1 MRIAISGASGFVG
14 SYISRKW
21 VDDAHEIIP
30 ITRIQQNN
38 QTLLTEALEDC
49 DVLVNLSGS
58 PIIGRW
64 NEEHKELVRSSR
76 INTTH
81 NLVRAISE
89 MKFPPKIFISAS
101 AIGIYLAGQKSDER
115 NAHYGRDFLAKL
127 VKSWE
132 AEALKAEINGIRTV
146 IFRLGIVLGEGG
158 ALKEMLG
165 IFQKGL
171 GGILGNGKQYMSW
184 VHIEDVFRAFDYVVR
199 NEEVSDIIN
208 LTSPNPVTNK
218 EFTKTLAKALK
229 KPAFFRV
236 PAFALKLRFKEGAN
250 LLLDGQ
256 EVYPRKL
263 SELGFEFEYES
274 LEDAINNIIT

>member
-21 VDDAHEIIP
+21 VEKSHEIIP
-30 ITRIQQNN
+30 LTKIQQSN
-38 QTLLTEALEDC
+38 QTLLAEALEDC

-64 NEEHKELVRSSR
+64 SEEQKEIIRSSR

-89 MKFPPKIFISAS
+89 MKFPPKVFISVS
-101 AIGIYLAGQKSDER
+101 AIGVYLAGQKSDER

-127 VKSWE
+127 AKSWE
-132 AEALKAEINGIRTV
+132 AEASKAQINGIRTV
-146 IFRLGIVLGEGG
+146 IFRLGIVLGKGG
-158 ALKEMLG
+158 ALEQMLG
-165 IFQKGL
+165 VFQKGL
-171 GGILGNGKQYMSW
+171 GGVLGGGKQMMSW
-184 VHIEDVFRAFDYVVR
+184 VHIEDVFRAFDYAIQ
-199 NEEVSDIIN
+199 NEQMQEAIN
-208 LTSPNPVTNK
+208 LVSPNPVSNK
-218 EFTKTLAKALK
+218 EFTKTLAKSLK

-236 PAFALKLRFKEGAN
+236 PAFVLKMRFGESSK

-263 SELGFEFEYES
+263 SEFGFEFEYAN
-274 LEDAINNIIT
+274 LEDAIGNLIT